1 MPNPNLQQRVMRA
14 LPGRMREGEP
24 PWCVAMLAA
33 VLTIMAGAPTAAAQP
48 ADDEAK
54 RVSEAAI
61 VLSELAG
68 TPDRAI
74 PRAVLEKAAAIAVF
88 PSVKKAGFV
97 VGGQWGRGVISVR
110 DESGAWSPP
119 AFLRLAGGSFGA
131 QIGAQAVDLVLV
143 VMNRRG
149 VDNLLRNEFK
159 IGGEA
164 SATAGPVG
172 REATASTDIQMRAEI
187 LSYSR
192 SRGLF
197 AGVSLNGSS
206 VAEDRDANRRFY
218 GEALGSQDVVGGK
231 AAKRP
236 AAVTELREALT
247 RSVPGRRGS
256 D

>member
-1 MPNPNLQQRVMRA
+1 M
-14 LPGRMREGEP
+14 
-24 PWCVAMLAA
+24 MLAA
-33 VLTIMAGAPTAAAQP
+33 TAVSAQTPAADEIERVSDAAA
-48 ADDEAK
+48 
-54 RVSEAAI
+54 
-61 VLSELAG
+61 VLAELTT

-74 PRAVLEKAAAIAVF
+74 PRAVLERAEAIAVF

-110 DESGAWSPP
+110 DANADSWSPP

-149 VDNLLRNEFK
+149 VDNLLKNEIK
-159 IGGEA
+159 IGAEM

-172 REATASTDIQMRAEI
+172 REASASTDLEMRAEI

-197 AGVSLNGSS
+197 AGVTINGAS
-206 VAEDRDANRRFY
+206 VAEDRDANARFY
-218 GEALGSQDVVGGK
+218 AKPITARDVVDGKAGTVPGEATPLLGALSRNVP
-231 AAKRP
+231 KRK
-236 AAVTELREALT
+236 V
-247 RSVPGRRGS
+247 SN
-256 D
+256 